1 MKKGANLMVRHDQQI
16 DASNFG
22 YFIFG
27 KAGELFNEPLVQKG
41 HRLKYRYKMAGE
53 GVQFP

>member
-1 MKKGANLMVRHDQQI
+1 MKKDANLMVRHDQQI

-27 KAGELFNEPLVQKG
+27 KAGELFNKPAVQKG
-41 HRLKYRYKMAGE
+41 RRLKYRCEMAGK
-53 GVQFP
+53 GVYFP